1 MPDEARVHPI
11 YFDSEINGDFT
22 DMGIPYRIVDADAGL
37 DLMLPLHISG
47 VFQYRV
53 VNEGLLKMYGEAE
66 GFLQRSL
73 LNSLPGVLA
82 DSEGSFGLPKELPT
96 HAKEIGDAL
105 VSRLSWTWTDRF
117 GVVLEQFAVTECRL
131 TAQSSAQLER
141 VLLTLHADEALR
153 DRLGLPP
160 KRKPAAEKPPRAEH
174 TQSAQSAQ
182 SAQNT
187 QNTQHAHYT
196 QQTPPQAPNLQQ
208 VVSKLV
214 SSWQAA
220 VEKSKSSAIP
230 NTPPGARTGAPMW
243 RCSHCGRW
251 NAGRFCSECGARR
264 VWFCPRCGKR
274 NISNY
279 CMSCGFKEP

>member
-1 MPDEARVHPI
+1 MSEDAQTHPI

-22 DMGIPYRIVDADAGL
+22 DMGLPYRIVDEASGL
-37 DLMLPLHISG
+37 DLMLTIHISG

-53 VNEGLLKMYGEAE
+53 VNSGLLQMYGEAE

-73 LNSLPGVLA
+73 INSLPGVLA
-82 DSEGSFGLPKELPT
+82 DSEGGFGLPRELAS

-117 GVVLEQFAVTECRL
+117 GVVLEHFAVTDCRL
-131 TAQSSAQLER
+131 TEQSRAEAER
-141 VLLTLHADEALR
+141 ALTALHADDALR
-153 DRLGLPP
+153 ERLGLR
-160 KRKPAAEKPPRAEH
+160 RKPKPEAERPSWQQRP
-174 TQSAQSAQ
+174 QQNAQRPSQ
-182 SAQNT
+182 
-187 QNTQHAHYT
+187 T
-196 QQTPPQAPNLQQ
+196 QQTAHPTPDDIQQ

-220 VEKSKSSAIP
+220 LEKTKSSAIP
-230 NTPPGARTGAPMW
+230 STPPGAQTGAVSKW
-243 RCSHCGRW
+243 RCTHCGHY
-251 NAGRFCSECGARR
+251 NSGRFCSECGARR

-279 CMSCGFKEP
+279 CMGCGLKEP

>member
-1 MPDEARVHPI
+1 MPDEAQVHPI
-11 YFDSEINGDFT
+11 YFDSEIHGDFT
-22 DMGIPYRIVDADAGL
+22 DMGIPYRVVDADAGL
-37 DLMLPLHISG
+37 DLMLTLHISG

-82 DSEGSFGLPKELPT
+82 DSEGGFGLPQELPT

-117 GVVLEQFAVTECRL
+117 GVVLEQFAVTDCRL
-131 TAQSSAQLER
+131 TSPSRTQLER
-141 VLLTLHADEALR
+141 VLLALHADDALR
-153 DRLGLPP
+153 ARLGLAP
-160 KRKPAAEKPPRAEH
+160 KKKPAGEKPTEHASQSTAH
-174 TQSAQSAQ
+174 TQSTHHTQSTARP
-182 SAQNT
+182 
-187 QNTQHAHYT
+187 
-196 QQTPPQAPNLQQ
+196 QQTQASAPDLQE
-208 VVSKLV
+208 VVSRIV

-230 NTPPGARTGAPMW
+230 NSPPGTKTGAPMW
-243 RCSHCGRW
+243 RCSRCGRW

-274 NISNY
+274 NVSNF

>member
-1 MPDEARVHPI
+1 MPDEAQVHPI
-11 YFDSEINGDFT
+11 YFDSEIHGDFT

-96 HAKEIGDAL
+96 HTKEIGDAL

-117 GVVLEQFAVTECRL
+117 GVVLEQFAVTDCRL
-131 TAQSSAQLER
+131 TPQSRAQLER
-141 VLLTLHADEALR
+141 VLLTLHAGEELR
-153 DRLGLPP
+153 DRLGLAP
-160 KRKPAAEKPPRAEH
+160 KRKPAGEKPPGH
-174 TQSAQSAQ
+174 TSQSTARPRDP
-182 SAQNT
+182 
-187 QNTQHAHYT
+187 
-196 QQTPPQAPNLQQ
+196 QQRPPQAAAPDLQQ
-208 VVSKLV
+208 VVSKIV

-230 NTPPGARTGAPMW
+230 NSPPGARTGAPMW

-251 NAGRFCSECGARR
+251 NSGRFCSECGARR

>member
-1 MPDEARVHPI
+1 MSEDAQTHPI

-22 DMGIPYRIVDADAGL
+22 DMGLPYRIVDEASGL
-37 DLMLPLHISG
+37 DLMLTIHISG

-53 VNEGLLKMYGEAE
+53 VNSGLLQMYGEAE

-73 LNSLPGVLA
+73 INSLPGVLA
-82 DSEGSFGLPKELPT
+82 DSEGGFGLPRELAS

-117 GVVLEQFAVTECRL
+117 GVVLEHFAVTDCRL
-131 TAQSSAQLER
+131 TEQSRAEAER
-141 VLLTLHADEALR
+141 ALTALHADDALR
-153 DRLGLPP
+153 ERLGLR
-160 KRKPAAEKPPRAEH
+160 RKPKPEAERPSWQQRP
-174 TQSAQSAQ
+174 QQNAQRPSQ
-182 SAQNT
+182 
-187 QNTQHAHYT
+187 T
-196 QQTPPQAPNLQQ
+196 QQTAHPTPDDIQQ

-220 VEKSKSSAIP
+220 LEKTKSSAIP
-230 NTPPGARTGAPMW
+230 STPPGAQTGAASKW
-243 RCSHCGRW
+243 RCTHCGHY
-251 NAGRFCSECGARR
+251 NSGRFCSECGARR

-279 CMSCGFKEP
+279 CMGCGLKEP

>member
-22 DMGIPYRIVDADAGL
+22 DMGIPYRIVDVDAGL
-37 DLMLPLHISG
+37 DLMLPLHLSG

-117 GVVLEQFAVTECRL
+117 GVVLEQFAVTDCRL
-131 TAQSSAQLER
+131 TSQSRTQLER
-141 VLLTLHADEALR
+141 VLLALHADDELR
-153 DRLGLPP
+153 TRLGLAP
-160 KRKPAAEKPPRAEH
+160 KKKPAGEKPPGHSSQSTARPQGTH
-174 TQSAQSAQ
+174 SAQQ
-182 SAQNT
+182 PKQ
-187 QNTQHAHYT
+187 
-196 QQTPPQAPNLQQ
+196 PQAQAPDLQQ
-208 VVSKLV
+208 VVSKIV

-230 NTPPGARTGAPMW
+230 NTPPGTKTGAPMW
-243 RCSHCGRW
+243 RCPRCGRW
-251 NAGRFCSECGARR
+251 NAGRFCSECGSRR
-264 VWFCPRCGKR
+264 IWFCPRCGNR
-274 NISNY
+274 NTSNF
-279 CMSCGFKEP
+279 CMRCGFKEP